1 MDNVASKK
9 IGFKRGQ
16 KVNYFD
22 DMTKTMKVGFVHKK
36 IKNQYKIGETMNRNE
51 FYLDTA
57 FDTTRG
63 LMSLSK

>member
-1 MDNVASKK
+1 MVNVATKK

-22 DMTKTMKVGFVHKK
+22 DMTNTMKVGFIHKK
-36 IKNQYKIGETMNRNE
+36 IKNQYKVGETMNRNE

-57 FDTTRG
+57 FDTERG
-63 LMSLSK
+63 CMSLAD